1 MVLLVALGRVG
12 LPQILRHGDFAS
24 VIATT
29 DAELALATLPGG
41 RPLYF
46 ASTTALAQELTQNP
60 RFRNRQDAAHSRS
73 GLVGNV
79 DERWAAS
86 RAAAAAVLQ
95 SGRVLRTQIT
105 PRSVDAA
112 RSLPPYA
119 TLLPPA
125 DVLAAATAV
134 VERVSFELIFSA
146 APPEAPLTTR
156 RRPPSALVRRA
167 SLALAR
173 AILLARQLAALL
185 AERGRRRGFFEL
197 AEDFTNKNRKVE
209 RGAARLRAGLRPP
222 PPSPLLTA
230 AEHHLA
236 TRLAE
241 ARGGGDAAA
250 AASDDLLGAL
260 LGDAALDDDEVR
272 AVVRD
277 LLTAGVET
285 TAAALATTVLLL
297 NAHPEVRDACVAE
310 AAAAA
315 ADGSSANG
323 AGDLGALPLCE
334 ASVKEAM
341 RLQPPAALL
350 LRVAGEDAS
359 LGGIPIPAGA
369 AVVSSTAALG
379 REAARWERPDAFDPH
394 RFLAPSSRR
403 EARASFLAFGGGP
416 RACVGRQMA
425 TTICVAALAEMLRA
439 AAAAEAEGEV

>member
-1 MVLLVALGRVG
+1 MVLLAALGRVG

-24 VIATT
+24 VIAHT
-29 DAELALATLPGG
+29 DAELALTTLPGG

-125 DVLAAATAV
+125 DVLAAASTV

-173 AILLARQLAALL
+173 VMLLARQLAALL

-236 TRLAE
+236 TRLAA
-241 ARGGGDAAA
+241 ARGGGAAAAA

-315 ADGSSANG
+315 DGSGNG

-394 RFLAPSSRR
+394 RFLDPSSRR

>member
-24 VIATT
+24 VIAHT

-112 RSLPPYA
+112 RALPKFA
-119 TLLPPA
+119 ALLPPA
-125 DVLAAATAV
+125 DVLAAASIV

-146 APPEAPLTTR
+146 APPEAPLPTR

-236 TRLAE
+236 TRLA
-241 ARGGGDAAA
+241 ARGSGDAAA

-297 NAHPEVRDACVAE
+297 NAHPEVREACVA
-310 AAAAA
+310 
-315 ADGSSANG
+315 
-323 AGDLGALPLCE
+323 
-334 ASVKEAM
+334 
-341 RLQPPAALL
+341 
-350 LRVAGEDAS
+350 
-359 LGGIPIPAGA
+359 
-369 AVVSSTAALG
+369 
-379 REAARWERPDAFDPH
+379 
-394 RFLAPSSRR
+394 
-403 EARASFLAFGGGP
+403 
-416 RACVGRQMA
+416 
-425 TTICVAALAEMLRA
+425 
-439 AAAAEAEGEV
+439 

>member
-24 VIATT
+24 VIAHT

-112 RSLPPYA
+112 RSLPKFA
-119 TLLPPA
+119 ALLPPA
-125 DVLAAATAV
+125 DVLAAASTV

-222 PPSPLLTA
+222 PPSALLTA

-241 ARGGGDAAA
+241 ARGGGGDAA

-315 ADGSSANG
+315 DGSANG

-359 LGGIPIPAGA
+359 LGGVPIPAGA

-379 REAARWERPDAFDPH
+379 REAARWERPDAFDPR

>member
-24 VIATT
+24 VIAHT

-125 DVLAAATAV
+125 DVLAAASTV

-167 SLALAR
+167 SLAIAR
-173 AILLARQLAALL
+173 VMLLARQLAALL

-222 PPSPLLTA
+222 PPSALLTA

-236 TRLAE
+236 TRLAA
-241 ARGGGDAAA
+241 ARGGGDAAAA

-315 ADGSSANG
+315 DGSASG

-359 LGGIPIPAGA
+359 LGGVPIPAGA

-394 RFLAPSSRR
+394 RFLDPSSRR